1 MIKMRKVRVAMILG
15 GAVAVALLLLVSGCG
30 GKSSGTTTGET
41 GPTAL
46 GSLSAARSSL
56 STMAPD
62 AKLLIVQMAQGA
74 TPTDTPVWA
83 YLFGSPSSDKIFA
96 VYTTGG
102 KVMQAQEAG
111 TGGLS
116 ADQWKD
122 VPGTEYWK
130 VDSDEAYKKAVA
142 VSGASGDPA
151 GYYMGMLLYK
161 SPEDTSTVKPFVW
174 QVFLEPG
181 KSGATTSTI
190 EVDAKTGSAAV
201 AK

>member
-1 MIKMRKVRVAMILG
+1 MTKMRKFRVVMILG
-15 GAVAVALLLLVSGCG
+15 VVVALTVLLLVSGCG
-30 GKSSGTTTGET
+30 SKSSGTTTGKT
-41 GPTAL
+41 GSTAL
-46 GSLSAARSSL
+46 GSLPVARSAL

-62 AKLLIVQMAQGA
+62 AKLLVVQMAQGA
-74 TPTDTPVWA
+74 TPTETPVWA

-102 KVMQAQEAG
+102 KVMQAQESG
-111 TGGLS
+111 TGGLT

-122 VPGTEYWK
+122 VPGTEDWK

-151 GYYMGMLLYK
+151 GYFMGMLIYK

-174 QVFLEPG
+174 QVFLDAG
-181 KSGATTSTI
+181 TSGATTSTI